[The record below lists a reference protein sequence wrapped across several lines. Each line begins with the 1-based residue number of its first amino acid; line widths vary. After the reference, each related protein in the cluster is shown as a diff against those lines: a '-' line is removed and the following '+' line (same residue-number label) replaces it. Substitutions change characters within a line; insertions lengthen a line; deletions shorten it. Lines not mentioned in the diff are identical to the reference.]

1 MIYADNAASTRLS
14 EHALQKMMP
23 FLREHYGNPS
33 SLHTPGTFAHATL
46 QAARQDIADAI
57 GADPSEI
64 FFTSGGSESNSWV
77 IQAFA
82 SANPDGHIITSSI
95 EHASVLNACHAAEQA
110 GARITYLPVE
120 ADGRVSIEHLQ
131 NAITPQTKLVSI
143 MTANNEIGTI
153 QPVAHMA
160 EMLHAHHIP
169 FHTDAVQAVGH
180 IPVDV
185 RSAHFDFLSAS
196 AHKFHGPKGIGFVYI
211 KKGFTLPPI
220 IFGGK
225 QEYGLRGGT
234 ENLPGIVAMA
244 AALHE
249 AVDGLSTESQRL
261 ANLVHA
267 TWQKLQKSIPDIRF
281 NAQNAPRLPGL
292 LSLPFPST
300 NGSALANLLNL
311 KDIYIS
317 TGSACHAG
325 NTTPS
330 HILTAIGLPASL
342 AQNTIRISY
351 GRDNTLKD
359 ADDIADALIWAYH
372 KIHHIPV

>member
-1 MIYADNAASTRLS
+1 M
-14 EHALQKMMP
+14 
-23 FLREHYGNPS
+23 
-33 SLHTPGTFAHATL
+33 
-46 QAARQDIADAI
+46 
-57 GADPSEI
+57 
-64 FFTSGGSESNSWV
+64 
-77 IQAFA
+77 
-82 SANPDGHIITSSI
+82 
-95 EHASVLNACHAAEQA
+95 
-110 GARITYLPVE
+110 
-120 ADGRVSIEHLQ
+120 
-131 NAITPQTKLVSI
+131 
-143 MTANNEIGTI
+143 
-153 QPVAHMA
+153 
-160 EMLHAHHIP
+160 
-169 FHTDAVQAVGH
+169 
-180 IPVDV
+180 
-185 RSAHFDFLSAS
+185 
-196 AHKFHGPKGIGFVYI
+196 
-211 KKGFTLPPI
+211 
-220 IFGGK
+220 
-225 QEYGLRGGT
+225 RGGT

-292 LSLPFPST
+292 LSLTFPST

-325 NTTPS
+325 NTAPS
-330 HILTAIGLPASL
+330 HVLTAIGIPASL

-372 KIHHIPV
+372 KIHHIPA